1 MKSDNVSIC
10 APIQSEDLKALLQ
23 ETKETVATY
32 VQQEDSDRTFGA
44 IDMWNRQKRQRTS
57 LQMRRWLN

>member
-1 MKSDNVSIC
+1 MKSDNSGIGTL
-10 APIQSEDLKALLQ
+10 IKKEDLEALLK

-32 VQQEDSDRTFGA
+32 VQQDETGRTFGA

-57 LQMRRWLN
+57 IQMRRWLN